1 MASTDSNIKYDDVSN
16 HDKDKAF
23 TIWKVAKCY
32 YGAYIIYFKGNGFFF
47 MEFEKVLYLN
57 NHLLL

>member
-32 YGAYIIYFKGNGFFF
+32 YGTYVIYFKGKWFLFNGGDR
-47 MEFEKVLYLN
+47 KSVV
-57 NHLLL
+57 